1 MADGSFE
8 VVLLEEAREY
18 VFSLTL
24 QAQKKIYY
32 NIQKVSGGVKDSEL
46 FKKLDGSD
54 DIWELRTKYDGV
66 EHRLLAFWD
75 KTTNSLVVATHGFAK
90 KRWGVPHKEIAKA
103 EEIRRK
109 YYESKDE

>member
-32 NIQKVSGGVKDSEL
+32 NIQKVSGGVKD
-46 FKKLDGSD
+46 
-54 DIWELRTKYDGV
+54 
-66 EHRLLAFWD
+66 
-75 KTTNSLVVATHGFAK
+75 VVATHGFAK

-103 EEIRRK
+103 EELRRK
-109 YYESKDE
+109 YYESKD